1 MTSHNGD
8 EKVTYNGQTTTEG
21 KHKTD
26 ENRVPE
32 NGDSDGSPNGNAL
45 ESRSK
50 ASRYHLQTELI
61 QKADPV
67 SRN

>member
-8 EKVTYNGQTTTEG
+8 EKVTSNGQTTTEG
-21 KHKTD
+21 NHKTD
-26 ENRVPE
+26 ENRVQE

-50 ASRYHLQTELI
+50 DHLQTEII

-67 SRN
+67 SGN

>member
-8 EKVTYNGQTTTEG
+8 EKVTSNGQTTTEG
-21 KHKTD
+21 NHKTD

-32 NGDSDGSPNGNAL
+32 NGDSDGTQG
-45 ESRSK
+45 RSK
-50 ASRYHLQTELI
+50 ASRYHLQPELI

-67 SRN
+67 SGNYFIDA